1 MDNGGFG
8 VPVAYV
14 FGGRDASGN
23 PLDTVQK
30 YYPETYGSE
39 DMFPIFFDPATGAP
53 AAQFIN
59 VQTDVWS
66 DRFQFPD
73 YDWLPQS
80 GQFTN
85 PPIVPD
91 RPPGQGGGGQG
102 AVPLNP
108 LPDPLYGHAAVV
120 LESKGNLFPPPVW
133 PEGPYCYVFILGG
146 IDDGGV
152 PVSAMR
158 WFNVWAA
165 PEERQD
171 DEDPSGGDYSLVSE
185 MPIERAYHSAF
196 VTLPDKLTD
205 KPWRLIVV
213 GGFDRN
219 GNYISQVDEY
229 TFTSIINP
237 VAGTWRTV
245 ANTSE
250 AAAGAGAG
258 WQVDDRGMV
267 YTQMSGRTVDG
278 YTGSVYD
285 VLANGSMSLAP
296 SGLVPR
302 GWAGATG
309 VTAYNDFED
318 VYGVYPNPGGDFY
331 IVGGLT
337 QMGMDTIVEH
347 YRP

>member
-1 MDNGGFG
+1 MAF
-8 VPVAYV
+8 V

-30 YYPETYGSE
+30 YYPETYGVE
-39 DMFPIFFDPATGAP
+39 DQFPILFFPGP
-53 AAQFIN
+53 IAQYIN
-59 VQTDVWS
+59 VQTDIWS
-66 DRFQFPD
+66 DRFIFHD
-73 YDWLPQS
+73 YDWMPQE
-80 GQFTN
+80 GQAIN

-91 RPPGQGGGGQG
+91 RPPVQGGGGGTG
-102 AVPLNP
+102 AAPLNR
-108 LPDPLYGHAAVV
+108 LPEPLYGHAAVAV
-120 LESKGNLFPPPVW
+120 ESTGNLFPPPVW

-146 IDDGGV
+146 INDGGV
-152 PVSAMR
+152 PVSTMR
-158 WFNVWAA
+158 WFNVWAQPA
-165 PEERQD
+165 ERQD
-171 DEDPSGGDYSLVSE
+171 DEEPPAGDYSVVSE

-205 KPWRLIVV
+205 KPWRIVVV

-229 TFTSIINP
+229 TFTSITNP

-258 WQVDDRGMV
+258 WLEDERGMV
-267 YTQMSGRTVDG
+267 YTQLGGRTVDG

-285 VLANGSMSLAP
+285 VLSGGSMSLAP
-296 SGLVPR
+296 TGLVPR

-309 VTAYNDFED
+309 VKVYNDF
-318 VYGVYPNPGGDFY
+318 YTPGGDFY
-331 IVGGLT
+331 IVGGMT